1 MQTFLPFPGLDR
13 SARCLDRARLGEQR
27 VEVVQLLRALAGETK
42 GWSNHPAAAMWLG
55 HERALAAYGIAACDA
70 WMSRGYLDT
79 CLPKIIDLADRFPA
93 SSSAMPPWLGDE
105 AFHRAHRSNLRRK
118 DPAHYS
124 PDRLGSAWDVAAD
137 LPYQWPALDGA
148 GGYTLKTITPSRGAK
163 RGKER
168 A

>member
-13 SARCLDRARLGEQR
+13 SARCLDRARLGKQR

-42 GWSNHPAAAMWLG
+42 GWSSHPAAIMWRG
-55 HERALAAYGIAACDA
+55 HEVALCRYGVAVCDE
-70 WMSRGYLDT
+70 WTRRGYLDT
-79 CLPKIIDLADRFPA
+79 RLPVIVDLSDRFPGTDA
-93 SSSAMPPWLGDE
+93 PPPWLGDA
-105 AFHRAHRSNLRRK
+105 AFHLAHRSNLRRK
-118 DPAHYS
+118 DPGHYS
-124 PDRLGSAWDVAAD
+124 PERLGPAWDVPDD
-137 LPYQWPALDGA
+137 LPYLWPVLDGA